1 MRHLCRN
8 KKGKLSRLLFIGA
21 VGWIMALLSASAQ
34 EGLPF
39 YVNYSATDYGAHNRN
54 FDVVCDSSGIP
65 YFANFEG
72 LLYFNGASWNK
83 ILTPGISRI
92 TKLYVDKQGEI
103 WVGGYNYIGKI
114 ECSEIGSPF
123 LKTYLS
129 DEESHSGGMHIGEVS
144 VIKESGDSL
153 QFFTQSYKIVLCQG
167 NILPVEPFA
176 SSDLSSSSE
185 QILKVSDDWEVSNPS
200 HSGLI
205 IRNNS
210 TGKQYQLTESNGLCS
225 QVVNAMSYDKD
236 GSVWIATDNGIARIN
251 LPSFYSHFTA
261 TEGLRGEVTTIIRH
275 KGILY
280 VGTLH
285 GLFLYNGKTGLF
297 EAIPEISQTCWQLKA
312 TPSGI
317 LYVATGDGLFRI
329 EASKAVRIINGNLF
343 SVAFHPK
350 DESIFF
356 IGELDG
362 IHRKGHTD
370 YQKIAPVE
378 KAMKIA
384 FYKGQL
390 WAENLYGEIY
400 RIEEGKEAQAIGM
413 GQGVTS
419 KSGNRMHMTQQGPF
433 LLSLK
438 GIQSWDEES
447 EQFKPVQSPVLDSLM
462 AGKDWWPGMMATSS
476 VHKETWMTGGD
487 YKGLIVFRDNQL
499 DKEKI
504 SMLKPLR
511 DYAIRTLY
519 LEQDGKAWIG
529 GDFGLVEFNPDCK
542 DAAYSALPKVRI
554 RQIMINNEQLFY
566 DGATGGKA
574 ELLSQPQI
582 KFGSSTK
589 EFDFVFSSDANNLL
603 GQTRYSYYLEGY
615 ENTWRPWAME
625 TAKEYTNLSFGK
637 YTFHLKTIDSFGR
650 ESEEATFSFT
660 ILRPFYLKWYC
671 WIAYV
676 GIAILLLLLFF
687 KWRTHQ
693 LRQKTQW
700 LEGVVEERTKQI
712 RDQRD
717 EIAEKSEKLGETLN
731 ELKKAQSMLIRQE
744 KVATVG
750 KLTQGLIDRIL
761 NPLNYIINFSHLSN
775 LLLKE
780 MKEDLDDEE
789 DRITEDNYDD
799 MTEILGMLN
808 THLTKIEEHG
818 NSTARIL
825 KAMEELLADHSCH
838 FDRVD
843 INKLITHNLTILKEY
858 YQKEIKETGISF
870 EVNLPDLP
878 IEADVDKL
886 LLGKVIMSILQNG
899 IYALQRKKK
908 KEAFDALLKIKLR
921 QEGQLLRIELCD
933 NGIGIESAILE
944 KVFDPFF
951 TTKTTAEAAGVG
963 LYLSREIILN
973 HNGKIEVRSEKDK
986 FTEFAITIP
995 IHQSLKTNDD
1005 E

>member
-1 MRHLCRN
+1 M
-8 KKGKLSRLLFIGA
+8 SR
-21 VGWIMALLSASAQ
+21 
-34 EGLPF
+34 
-39 YVNYSATDYGAHNRN
+39 
-54 FDVVCDSSGIP
+54 
-65 YFANFEG
+65 
-72 LLYFNGASWNK
+72 
-83 ILTPGISRI
+83 
-92 TKLYVDKQGEI
+92 
-103 WVGGYNYIGKI
+103 
-114 ECSEIGSPF
+114 
-123 LKTYLS
+123 
-129 DEESHSGGMHIGEVS
+129 
-144 VIKESGDSL
+144 
-153 QFFTQSYKIVLCQG
+153 
-167 NILPVEPFA
+167 
-176 SSDLSSSSE
+176 
-185 QILKVSDDWEVSNPS
+185 
-200 HSGLI
+200 
-205 IRNNS
+205 
-210 TGKQYQLTESNGLCS
+210 
-225 QVVNAMSYDKD
+225 
-236 GSVWIATDNGIARIN
+236 
-251 LPSFYSHFTA
+251 
-261 TEGLRGEVTTIIRH
+261 
-275 KGILY
+275 
-280 VGTLH
+280 
-285 GLFLYNGKTGLF
+285 
-297 EAIPEISQTCWQLKA
+297 
-312 TPSGI
+312 
-317 LYVATGDGLFRI
+317 
-329 EASKAVRIINGNLF
+329 
-343 SVAFHPK
+343 
-350 DESIFF
+350 
-356 IGELDG
+356 
-362 IHRKGHTD
+362 
-370 YQKIAPVE
+370 
-378 KAMKIA
+378 
-384 FYKGQL
+384 
-390 WAENLYGEIY
+390 YGEIY

-529 GDFGLVEFNPDCK
+529 GDFGLVEFNPACK
-542 DAAYSALPKVRI
+542 DAAYSVLPKVRI

-582 KFGSSTK
+582 KFGSSSK

-951 TTKTTAEAAGVG
+951 TTKTTAEAHLMSRPCVLHDVVKSHFVVLRSITPSEVRQVLRCEKRRDLLRSGERVGSHTVLISSLTFRIGARGVIDVEQATVGRDNSEARIADNVVYRRVILHVAYAHANTISDETVTGKLRVPSRVLYVFKHEIVGHATSRQRVGIVVDMSAATLLGSGQRVG
-963 LYLSREIILN
+963 LAILHLHIIAPPHVLALK
-973 HNGKIEVRSEKDK
+973 GGVSDRI
-986 FTEFAITIP
+986 ITV
-995 IHQSLKTNDD
+995 
-1005 E
+1005 